1 MNLLIYTRQEVIP
14 SRGGIERVA
23 KTLADA
29 WASEGHSVSFLCGD
43 HPSADVRQQLNDH
56 QVQLIINHEGNDLA
70 RTQVLYEA
78 SQGLSIPLI
87 SLYHFSPTYSVD
99 LFRASWIDLLHS
111 GLPLRSILSMLVRN
125 TGLYRHRQLRYFGH
139 CNAQIY
145 AMSDAVVL
153 LSERQREAYLQ
164 LAGITEASRLHCIP
178 NLLTLQ
184 PPDVQIKQKTVL
196 YVARLTFPEKRPDLM
211 LQIWAHVYRQFPD
224 WQLKIIGEGDYRQ
237 VMEHRVAT
245 MELERVQFL
254 GQVDAAP
261 YYTEASIVCM
271 TSNSEG
277 FGLVLSEAAA
287 YQAVPMCFDSFESAR
302 DIIVD
307 GETGF
312 IVPHFDVARYAD
324 CLARLMRDETL
335 RQQMA
340 TAARLH
346 VNERFAPKLILAR
359 WNQLFSKFL

>member
-29 WASEGHSVSFLCGD
+29 WASEGHTVEYLCGD
-43 HPSADVRQQLNDH
+43 YMSTDVRQLLNNY
-56 QVQLIINHEGNDLA
+56 QVQLIINHEGNDFA

-78 SQGLSIPLI
+78 AQGMSIPLI

-99 LFRASWIDLLHS
+99 IFRASLTDLFHS
-111 GLPLRSILSMLVRN
+111 GLPLRSILSMLIRN

-164 LAGITEASRLHCIP
+164 LAGITDASRLHCIP

-196 YVARLTFPEKRPDLM
+196 YVARLAFTEKRPDLL
-211 LQIWAHVYRQFPD
+211 LQIWAQVYQEFPE
-224 WQLKIIGEGDYRQ
+224 WQLKIIGEGDYRKE
-237 VMEHRVAT
+237 MEHRAAT
-245 MELERVQFL
+245 MGLEHIQFL
-254 GQVDAAP
+254 GQVDAAN
-261 YYTEASIVCM
+261 YYPEASIVCM

-287 YQAVPMCFDSFESAR
+287 HQAVPMCFDSFESAR

-312 IVPHFDVARYAD
+312 IVPPFDVTRYAD

-346 VNERFAPKLILAR
+346 VNERFAPKQILVR